1 MAEADE
7 GIDLWRVS
15 GGAGKAREAASKRG
29 RESVTSAGRR
39 RWSRSPRPPWLDR
52 ESDGRS
58 LLRRDPRLAHAESG
72 NRGGDGAEKRT
83 PGFPV
88 GSESEEGQGGSGLV
102 YVSWSVWARGDA
114 RWALLCWSRT
124 V

>member
-1 MAEADE
+1 VRA
-7 GIDLWRVS
+7 
-15 GGAGKAREAASKRG
+15 GGGGVGVRGRHGWTGKAMVGVS
-29 RESVTSAGRR
+29 SAEIHV
-39 RWSRSPRPPWLDR
+39 SPTP
-52 ESDGRS
+52 S
-58 LLRRDPRLAHAESG
+58 
-72 NRGGDGAEKRT
+72 RGGDGAEKRT